1 MHLDNFMR
9 AKDSSF
15 NGYEYFDIMKVSL
28 VRGEYKFD
36 RVNEFVKHCE
46 NTDRVFCRYLKGNC
60 NAISCRNRL
69 KKRLNSCDSIFISEK
84 IFNIIKC

>member
-1 MHLDNFMR
+1 MR

-15 NGYEYFDIMKVSL
+15 NGYEYFDTMKVSP

-46 NTDRVFCRYLKGNC
+46 NTGRVFCGC
-60 NAISCRNRL
+60 SCRNRL
-69 KKRLNSCDSIFISEK
+69 KKRLNFCDTRNF
-84 IFNIIKC
+84 IFNVIKY